1 MGEQRQ
7 QTASPPEPEVTVKV
21 ARISERTIEK
31 IRRLEAEL
39 QQEEEEETVCLL
51 AVRRA

>member
-7 QTASPPEPEVTVKV
+7 QPVSPPEPEVTVKV
-21 ARISERTIEK
+21 ARISERTLEK

-39 QQEEEEETVCLL
+39 QQEEKETVCLL
-51 AVRRA
+51 AVLQA